1 MMSTIKHL
9 VVHWFHTVSAII
21 FIHLG
26 SCVTPSLIPELI
38 NDSHGHRQTNW
49 TNTIACPK
57 HSNLTHLKLL
67 DISHNKFRTLFA
79 DVFRGL
85 KRLEVLDLSNGHIK
99 YIDEHAFDGL
109 EMLKELNIENNQLSS
124 IYLELF
130 QSILNLSVL
139 NVGGNSI
146 SHLTGGIF
154 ASMTGL
160 RKLVLS
166 RNRLISINDNAFVG
180 LELLEELYLNDNHLT
195 RVPSIALQSLKRII
209 TIDMDANPLEQLL
222 TGDFVHIP
230 VNRISMANCKQLTL
244 VDKGAFWDLPNVN
257 TILLH
262 SNPSLQYI
270 DSQAFLGVPL
280 LHSLQL
286 HDCALNTFQHDII
299 DYVLNDQHIH
309 SKHKLKIT
317 FQSNPILCD
326 CNIQY
331 LYQEC
336 APKIVTI
343 GKQNVTIHKK
353 IGDRHVFQCKALGLP
368 VPKIIWI
375 LPNEH

>member
-57 HSNLTHLKLL
+57 QCVCSLQLSIYSGELVQAVNCSFQSMNSMPKSIPLDTESLGLTYNLIEDLYEKFPAFDRLQELYLSHNQINHLGRGQTFYNLTHLKLL

-130 QSILNLSVL
+130 QSILNLS
-139 NVGGNSI
+139 
-146 SHLTGGIF
+146 
-154 ASMTGL
+154 
-160 RKLVLS
+160 
-166 RNRLISINDNAFVG
+166 
-180 LELLEELYLNDNHLT
+180 
-195 RVPSIALQSLKRII
+195 
-209 TIDMDANPLEQLL
+209 
-222 TGDFVHIP
+222 
-230 VNRISMANCKQLTL
+230 
-244 VDKGAFWDLPNVN
+244 
-257 TILLH
+257 
-262 SNPSLQYI
+262 
-270 DSQAFLGVPL
+270 
-280 LHSLQL
+280 
-286 HDCALNTFQHDII
+286 
-299 DYVLNDQHIH
+299 
-309 SKHKLKIT
+309 
-317 FQSNPILCD
+317 
-326 CNIQY
+326 
-331 LYQEC
+331 
-336 APKIVTI
+336 
-343 GKQNVTIHKK
+343 
-353 IGDRHVFQCKALGLP
+353 
-368 VPKIIWI
+368 
-375 LPNEH
+375 